1 MWVGF
6 SYSSEVR
13 VPTPDQD
20 DEAANKSYVDHN
32 SRDTA
37 ISDAIAGDN
46 ARGLVQLAVT
56 ENVANLSE
64 YYLTMKGRTG

>member
-1 MWVGF
+1 MMRQRTSPMWT
-6 SYSSEVR
+6 VR
-13 VPTPDQD
+13 L
-20 DEAANKSYVDHN
+20 EAS

-64 YYLTMKGRTG
+64 YYLSYEEWTG

>member
-1 MWVGF
+1 M
-6 SYSSEVR
+6 
-13 VPTPDQD
+13 PTPDQD
-20 DEAANKSYVDHN
+20 DEAANKSYVDSAISTEAS

-64 YYLTMKGRTG
+64 YYLSYEGWTG